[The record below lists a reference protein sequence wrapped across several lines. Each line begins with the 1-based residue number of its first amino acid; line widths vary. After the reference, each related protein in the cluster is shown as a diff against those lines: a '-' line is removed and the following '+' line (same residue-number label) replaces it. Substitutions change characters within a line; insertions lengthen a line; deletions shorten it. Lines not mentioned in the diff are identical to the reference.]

1 MAGKKNDDELRC
13 SFCNKKQSMVKKLIQ
28 GPNGVY
34 ICDECVDICS
44 EIIDEQLANSGD
56 YDSFDMEDK
65 EIKLLKP
72 KEINEYLDDFVVG
85 QDEAKISLAVAV
97 FYYLDQQVQVRHSL
111 LRILQSF
118 LTFHLQSQMQQLLQ
132 RPDT

>member
-1 MAGKKNDDELRC
+1 
-13 SFCNKKQSMVKKLIQ
+13 MVKKLIQ

-56 YDSFDMEDK
+56 YDSFDMEDE

-72 KEINEYLDDFVVG
+72 KEIKEYLDDCSRTG
-85 QDEAKISLAVAV
+85 RS
-97 FYYLDQQVQVRHSL
+97 
-111 LRILQSF
+111 
-118 LTFHLQSQMQQLLQ
+118 
-132 RPDT
+132 